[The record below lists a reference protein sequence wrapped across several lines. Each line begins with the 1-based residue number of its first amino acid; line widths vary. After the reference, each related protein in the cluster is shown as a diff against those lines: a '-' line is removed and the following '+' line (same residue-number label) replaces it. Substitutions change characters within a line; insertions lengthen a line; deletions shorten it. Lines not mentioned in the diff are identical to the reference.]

1 MSNTLAQHALHHNP
15 LAVCEH
21 SQLAIIDVQEKLAP
35 AMQPEALA
43 QLVRNC
49 GILLQ
54 AAALLEIPTLHTEQ
68 YPKGLGNT
76 LAALSP
82 WLAQSARIEKTAF
95 SCAEVPAF
103 RSQLTSDRPQ
113 LILTGMEAH
122 ICVLQTALGLQ
133 QLGHQV
139 IVAEDAVLSRNPEH
153 KRNAMQRLQQ
163 AGIMVSNTESIVFE
177 WLGRAEGDAFKTIS
191 RLIR

>member
-1 MSNTLAQHALHHNP
+1 MAMHHSLLATQQA
-15 LAVCEH
+15 
-21 SQLAIIDVQEKLAP
+21 SQLVIIDVQEKLAA
-35 AMQPEALA
+35 AMQAEPLA

-54 AAALLEIPTLHTEQ
+54 AAALLEIPRLYTEQ
-68 YPKGLGNT
+68 YPKGLGST
-76 LAALSP
+76 VAELTP
-82 WLAQSARIEKTAF
+82 WLQAAPRIEKTAF

-103 RSQLTSDRPQ
+103 RSHLTSDRPQ
-113 LILTGMEAH
+113 LILAGMEAH
-122 ICVLQTALGLQ
+122 ICVLQTAIGLQ

-139 IVAEDAVLSRNPEH
+139 IVAEDAVLSRKPKH
-153 KRNAMQRLQQ
+153 KRNALARLQH

-177 WLGRAEGDAFKTIS
+177 WLGRAEGDAFKAIS

>member
-1 MSNTLAQHALHHNP
+1 MSSSRLSSL
-15 LAVCEH
+15 LAVQES
-21 SQLAIIDVQEKLAP
+21 SQLVIIDVQEKLAA
-35 AMQPEALA
+35 AMQAEPLA

-54 AAALLEIPTLHTEQ
+54 AAALLEIPRLYTEQ
-68 YPKGLGNT
+68 YPKGLGPT
-76 LAALSP
+76 VEALAP
-82 WLAQSARIEKTAF
+82 WLDASARIEKTAF

-103 RSQLTSDRPQ
+103 RSQLTSDKPQ
-113 LILTGMEAH
+113 LILAGMEAH
-122 ICVLQTALGLQ
+122 ICVLQTAIGLQ
-133 QLGHQV
+133 ELGHQV

-153 KRNAMQRLQQ
+153 KRNALLRLHQ

-177 WLGRAEGDAFKTIS
+177 WLGRAEGDAFKAIS

>member
-1 MSNTLAQHALHHNP
+1 MNLSRLSSL
-15 LAVCEH
+15 LAVQES
-21 SQLAIIDVQEKLAP
+21 SQLVIIDVQEKLAA
-35 AMQPEALA
+35 AMQAEPLA

-54 AAALLEIPTLHTEQ
+54 AAALLEIPRLYTEQ
-68 YPKGLGNT
+68 YPKGLGPT
-76 LAALSP
+76 VEALAP
-82 WLAQSARIEKTAF
+82 WLDASARIEKTAF

-103 RSQLTSDRPQ
+103 RSQLTSDKPQ
-113 LILTGMEAH
+113 LILAGMEAH
-122 ICVLQTALGLQ
+122 ICVLQTAIGLQ

-153 KRNAMQRLQQ
+153 KRNALLRLHQ

-177 WLGRAEGDAFKTIS
+177 WLGRAEGDAFKAIS